1 MKIKVACLLLWP
13 SGVQLTNGESGT
25 GVFQYKLIIS
35 PSPLPGARSYSLYAI
50 LETIL
55 VAQGD
60 PCWKKKKKQDQK
72 RQWNSLPALVGHPM
86 ALAWAPTPAQTTGGP
101 ERPL

>member
-1 MKIKVACLLLWP
+1 MKIKVACLLPWP

-35 PSPLPGARSYSLYAI
+35 PSPLPGASSHLLSAI

-55 VAQGD
+55 VAQGGTQAE
-60 PCWKKKKKQDQK
+60 KSRDQK
-72 RQWNSLPALVGHPM
+72 RQ
-86 ALAWAPTPAQTTGGP
+86 
-101 ERPL
+101 